1 MNFVVSN
8 IDRYDGIF
16 FNKKKDNIFNYKNV
30 KLIVNINN
38 KLKKSPINKQF
49 FQKKIKGILKNK
61 KDKNYVKNKK
71 RIKFKDKITVH
82 KISFKDKSHI
92 STNDEILKG
101 KRPDDIDNIISQMI
115 ISILNIPNYRKYRLE
130 SLIPKNICN
139 QLMVDH
145 NTIYNLILSRLISI
159 YFHLDVY
166 KHKKIIYGHKSYRV
180 PVKQK
185 GIIKNYIR
193 YQTVLLKKLKKINR
207 FYKNYIKTKRKKK

>member
-16 FNKKKDNIFNYKNV
+16 FNKKKDNIFNYNNV

-38 KLKKSPINKQF
+38 NLKKSPINKQF
-49 FQKKIKGILKNK
+49 FKKKIKGILKNRN
-61 KDKNYVKNKK
+61 DQNYVKNKR

-101 KRPDDIDNIISQMI
+101 KRPDDIDNIISQII
-115 ISILNIPNYRKYRLE
+115 ISIVNIPNYRKYRLE

-139 QLMVDH
+139 QL
-145 NTIYNLILSRLISI
+145 TIDYDKMYNLILARLISI

-166 KHKKIIYGHKSYRV
+166 KYKKIIYASKSYRV

-185 GIIKNYIR
+185 KIILKYIK
-193 YQTVLLKKLKKINR
+193 YQTILLKKLKIINR
-207 FYKNYIKTKRKKK
+207 FYKNYIRKKNK

>member
-1 MNFVVSN
+1 MNFVINN

-16 FNKKKDNIFNYKNV
+16 FNKKKDNIFSYNNV
-30 KLIVNINN
+30 KLVNN
-38 KLKKSPINKQF
+38 LKKSPINKQF
-49 FQKKIKGILKNK
+49 FKKKNKGILKNK
-61 KDKNYVKNKK
+61 KDQNYVKNKK

-92 STNDEILKG
+92 STNNEILKG
-101 KRPDDIDNIISQMI
+101 KRPDDIDNVISQII
-115 ISILNIPNYRKYRLE
+115 ISIINIPNYRKYRLE
-130 SLIPKNICN
+130 TLIPKNICN
-139 QLMVDH
+139 QLMVDY

-166 KHKKIIYGHKSYRV
+166 KHKKIIYALKSYRV

-193 YQTVLLKKLKKINR
+193 YQTVLLKKLKIINT
-207 FYKNYIKTKRKKK
+207 FYRYYIKIRRKKK